1 MKSLLSI
8 KMWFAFF
15 ARILKALFPAEMVLF
30 IFAVPSLKDLK
41 KSRML
46 RLLVLFILTT
56 LAVRLI
62 PFFAGAPFSGRYFL
76 PFAVGIA
83 IFATSGM
90 IPLVKLLK
98 SIIVKYFGH
107 CNAFY
112 IYFVLIAIIG
122 VSYSLKALRPRN
134 DKPWLQM
141 IPKAIKHF
149 STSSAPPII
158 VSNNLDERFG
168 YYANTTE
175 LYKLDFKKNWLLT
188 KQFSNGNDSK
198 WQPTNNHRG
207 IDNLFAEFARI
218 GKDKI
223 FIIVRVP
230 KKERSIL
237 ADELCEYDKTLSL
250 IGTFTDRKKRKFELY
265 KFKKSPLF

>member
-15 ARILKALFPAEMVLF
+15 ARILRAIFPAEMILI
-30 IFAVPSLKDLK
+30 IFAIPSLKDLK

-46 RLLVLFILTT
+46 RLLIIFILTT

-76 PFAVGIA
+76 PFAVGVA
-83 IFATSGM
+83 IFAVSG
-90 IPLVKLLK
+90 ITPLVKIIESLILK
-98 SIIVKYFGH
+98 KFRK
-107 CNAFY
+107 CNVFY
-112 IYFVLIAIIG
+112 IYFILISIIG

-141 IPKAIKHF
+141 IPKAIKQF
-149 STSSAPPII
+149 STSSEVPII
-158 VSNNLDERFG
+158 VSNDLDERFG

-175 LYKLDFKKNWLLT
+175 LYKLNFKKDWLLT
-188 KQFSNGNDSK
+188 KQFSDGNDSK
-198 WQPTNNHRG
+198 WKPTNKHRG

-237 ADELCEYDKTLSL
+237 AEKLCNYDKTLSL